1 MNDKAKNRM
10 HNVDRYAPDRS
21 GGYNAS
27 RMSQRA
33 SRSPLSPLG
42 MIEPGRTPRSRYSPG
57 SRQPHQVFFSNSNIS
72 DGPCVDDETV
82 CDTFELV
89 NVTVVI
95 YRVTGVVCELESA
108 PKRRPTFG
116 IRDNSV
122 SSRSAHSSRLSRVTT
137 SPLSPSVADRDASI
151 VSDHLG
157 NILTTAVVSY
167 RRNTYSNQTALE
179 TFLPSIPIS
188 SPPRYVG
195 MKHRFQASWPSDQP
209 ANDESAIA
217 RSSVVV
223 ARCMKQEAYVPGVVM
238 GSNYVHEKI
247 ELQVHLS
254 RGTELLKLGTA
265 TVVVSGEEEGERL
278 MFIPIKPSD
287 SKKTYSKK
295 HMKTKSSKYGYF
307 SGDKSRRFYLDDN
320 STLRIGVRIHRQA
333 SAEEKERNENHA
345 RNSLKSG
352 ELKKMV
358 QNWGHL
364 NNSKVEIGADCRPA
378 LQPQQRTPVAA
389 PNGLFQNLFSCGVL
403 CDMDTSSK
411 VIPLPDDVPME
422 IQAIK
427 HGNLEIE
434 ANMSS
439 VSESTDGSG
448 EESEESEY
456 SSDDSS
462 DESDEYIEPEMSNF
476 QMIETI
482 RRFT

>member
-1 MNDKAKNRM
+1 MNGTPKNRTFNM
-10 HNVDRYAPDRS
+10 DRYAPDRS
-21 GGYNAS
+21 NGYNGS

-33 SRSPLSPLG
+33 NRSPLSPLG
-42 MIEPGRTPRSRYSPG
+42 MLELGRTPRSRYSPG
-57 SRQPHQVFFSNSNIS
+57 SRQPQQVFFSNSNIS
-72 DGPCVDDETV
+72 DGPCFDDETV

-108 PKRRPTFG
+108 PKRRSTFG
-116 IRDNSV
+116 IRDKSV
-122 SSRSAHSSRLSRVTT
+122 SSRMSGHSSRRSGVTT
-137 SPLSPSVADRDASI
+137 SLASPSVADGEASI
-151 VSDHLG
+151 RSDPLG
-157 NILTTAVVSY
+157 ETMTTAVVSY

-188 SPPRYVG
+188 SPSRYVG
-195 MKHRFQASWPSDQP
+195 MKHRFQASWPSDRS

-223 ARCMKQEAYVPGVVM
+223 ARCMKQEASIPGVGAGAM

-254 RGTELLKLGTA
+254 RGTEIVKLGTA

-278 MFIPIKPSD
+278 MFIPIRPSD
-287 SKKTYSKK
+287 SRKEHGKK
-295 HMKTKSSKYGYF
+295 HIKKKSNKHGYF
-307 SGDKSRRFYLDDN
+307 SGDKSRRYYLDD
-320 STLRIGVRIHRQA
+320 SATMRIGVRIRRQA
-333 SAEEKERNENHA
+333 SAEEKERNENHV

-364 NNSKVEIGADCRPA
+364 NISKVEIGADCRP
-378 LQPQQRTPVAA
+378 QQKTSVAV
-389 PNGLFQNLFSCGVL
+389 PSGLFQNLFSCGGVL
-403 CDMDTSSK
+403 CAMDASSK
-411 VIPLPDDVPME
+411 VISLPDDVPKE
-422 IQAIK
+422 IQAIQYA
-427 HGNLEIE
+427 NLKIE
-434 ANMSS
+434 SNLSS

-456 SSDDSS
+456 SDDSS

-476 QMIETI
+476 QMIEPV
-482 RRFT
+482 RRYT